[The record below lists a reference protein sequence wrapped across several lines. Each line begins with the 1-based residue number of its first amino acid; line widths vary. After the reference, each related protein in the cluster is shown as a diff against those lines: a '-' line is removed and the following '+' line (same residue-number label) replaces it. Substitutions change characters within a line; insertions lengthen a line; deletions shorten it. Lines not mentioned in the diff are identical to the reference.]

1 MKIIDQDIIFLS
13 YDEPNAEK
21 NYADLLTKVPW
32 AKRVHGVEGSDAAH
46 KACANISETENF
58 ITIDGDTIIDPK
70 FLEVVLDLDDL
81 KATAEHQ
88 FSWAGK
94 IDVNGLMYGNGSIKM
109 WTREF
114 VNNMQTH
121 ENTDG
126 AAETQV
132 EFCYFD
138 NYLQLNENYST
149 SIISSTPQ
157 QAWRAGFRE
166 GVKMSLNRGAP
177 IEDLEQLW
185 WQNYNR
191 LLVWTMVGAD
201 VKNGLWTIYGAR
213 EGVFKTMCTDWDH
226 VQVRDFKYLNEM
238 WEEKEKSEVTGEDL
252 IEAIEV
258 LGASLINEIK
268 LPIAQMPLD
277 EQQSKFFKKVYSQP
291 ARNKKINN
299 ET

>member
-21 NYADLLTKVPW
+21 NYADLCSKAPW
-32 AKRVHGVEGSDAAH
+32 AKRIHGVEGSDAAH
-46 KACANISETENF
+46 KACAEISETENF

-70 FLEVVLDLDDL
+70 FLQVELDLEKL
-81 KATAEHQ
+81 KATPEFQ
-88 FSWAGK
+88 FSWAGN
-94 IDVNGLMYGNGSIKM
+94 IDVNGLKYGNGSIKM
-109 WTREF
+109 WTRDF
-114 VNNMQTH
+114 VKNMKTH

-126 AAETQV
+126 SDETNI

-166 GVKMSLNRGAP
+166 GVKMSLNRGSS
-177 IEDLEQLW
+177 IEDLKKLW

-191 LLVWTMVGAD
+191 LLIWTMIGTD
-201 VKNGLWTIYGAR
+201 VENGLWAIYGAR

-226 VQVRDFKYLNEM
+226 VQVRDFTYLNNL
-238 WEEKEKSEVTGEDL
+238 WQEKQLTNATNEDL
-252 IEAIEV
+252 VEAVEV
-258 LGASLINEIK
+258 LGQHLISELD
-268 LPIAQMPLD
+268 LPIGQMPLD
-277 EQQSKFFKKVYSQP
+277 AQQSKFFKLLYVP
-291 ARNKKINN
+291 HLRNVKLKN
-299 ET
+299 EQ